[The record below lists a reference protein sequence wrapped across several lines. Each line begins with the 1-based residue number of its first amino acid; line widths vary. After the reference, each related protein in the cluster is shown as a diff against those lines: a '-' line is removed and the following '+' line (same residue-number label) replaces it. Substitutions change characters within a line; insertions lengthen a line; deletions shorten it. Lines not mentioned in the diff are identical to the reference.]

1 MAEKI
6 LILGNEA
13 IFVNSL
19 KAKLSADNYEIL
31 GNNTVRGINEIILFV
46 KINKPNYIIQ
56 NLYLPRAED
65 FELLKKIKSDDI
77 ISSIPIFVISDLTD
91 DKIKTKCA
99 NLGADYFI
107 SKDNLN
113 IDNLVKKI
121 NKIINNLKKIN

>member
-13 IFVNSL
+13 IFVDSL

-31 GNNTVRGINEIILFV
+31 SNSAGKEINEIILFI
-46 KINKPNYIIQ
+46 KLNKPNYIIQ

-65 FELLKKIKSDDI
+65 FELLKAIKSDDI
-77 ISSIPIFVISDLTD
+77 ISSIPIFVINDSADN
-91 DKIKTKCA
+91 KIKKKCD

-107 SKDNLN
+107 SKNNLN
-113 IDNLVKKI
+113 IDDLVKKI
-121 NKIINNLKKIN
+121 NKIINNFKKIK